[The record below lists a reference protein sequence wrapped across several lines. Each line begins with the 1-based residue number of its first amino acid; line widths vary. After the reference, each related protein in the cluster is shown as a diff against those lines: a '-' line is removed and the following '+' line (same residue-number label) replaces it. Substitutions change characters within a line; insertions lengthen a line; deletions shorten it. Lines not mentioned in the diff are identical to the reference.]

1 MSNNAAQKQ
10 LFLLT
15 GYVADLTDEISAVV
29 TEKTNV
35 HQQIM
40 DATERG
46 LLIATLNGFN
56 TDKEACAQWLGL
68 TVEAFMERVNY
79 FELSHVMIGEFVG
92 SKEAH
97 FPDDENNNA
106 PSADGRGIVTGC
118 TVQGYVPESDVAA
131 IEFCSKLLKA
141 NYGNTEVLVNTFTG
155 AINVQ
160 MNVLRGLF
168 PEEATPGINSVLATI
183 ADSTTRV
190 EVVATRSPSTPAYH

>member
-56 TDKEACAQWLGL
+56 TDKEACANWLGL

-79 FELSHVMIGEFVG
+79 FELSHVMTGEFV
-92 SKEAH
+92 
-97 FPDDENNNA
+97 
-106 PSADGRGIVTGC
+106 PSADVSREIVPGC
-118 TVQGYVPESDVAA
+118 IAQGYVPESDVPA
-131 IEFCSKLLKA
+131 IEFCAKLLKA

-168 PEEATPGINSVLATI
+168 PEEATPGINSVLATM
-183 ADSTTRV
+183 ADSTTRT
-190 EVVATRSPSTPAYH
+190 EVVAARSPSTPAYH